1 MYECSFVNTRTASLR
16 EPRDNQNMSDENT
29 GSAGLEIPASV
40 GRALRERRTAA
51 GLSIR
56 ELAAEAGVSA
66 SLVSQI
72 ERGKINPSVA
82 RVLSLVTALGI
93 SLDEL
98 FVDLDGAGATHA
110 SADEETGGVLHADER
125 RRIDLATGVEWQR
138 LTPDH
143 EQGVDFLYVVYEVGG
158 ASCPPGTLMHH
169 HGREYGLILSGHLG
183 ATVGPDHF
191 ELEPGDSIVFN
202 SEIPH
207 RLWTIGDEPAVGVW
221 TIIGRN
227 GDRRD
232 PVIRPAARE
241 RHSA

>member
-1 MYECSFVNTRTASLR
+1 MVG
-16 EPRDNQNMSDENT
+16 MSDKGPASE
-29 GSAGLEIPASV
+29 GIPVPASV
-40 GRALRERRTAA
+40 GRALRERRVKA

-56 ELAAEAGVSA
+56 QLATEAGVSA

-72 ERGKINPSVA
+72 ERGKINPSVG

-98 FVDLDGAGATHA
+98 FVDLDGNAPARPTN
-110 SADEETGGVLHADER
+110 DDDTGDVLHADQR

-158 ASCPPGTLMHH
+158 ASCPPGKLMHH
-169 HGREYGLILSGHLG
+169 DGREYGLILSGHLG
-183 ATVGPDHF
+183 ATVGADHF
-191 ELEPGDSIVFN
+191 ELGPGDSIVFN

-221 TIIGRN
+221 TIIGRD

-232 PVIRPAARE
+232 PVIRSSTRE

>member
-1 MYECSFVNTRTASLR
+1 M
-16 EPRDNQNMSDENT
+16 
-29 GSAGLEIPASV
+29 
-40 GRALRERRTAA
+40 
-51 GLSIR
+51 SIR
-56 ELAAEAGVSA
+56 GLAAEAGVSA

-98 FVDLDGAGATHA
+98 FVDLEGTGAVRHQAG
-110 SADEETGGVLHADER
+110 DEAGGVLHVDER

-158 ASCPPGTLMHH
+158 ASCPPGKLMQH

-183 ATVGPDHF
+183 ATVGADHF
-191 ELEPGDSIVFN
+191 ELGPGDSIVFN

-207 RLWTIGDEPAVGVW
+207 RLWAIGDEPAVGVW

-227 GDRRD
+227 GDQRD
-232 PVIRPAARE
+232 PVIRSAERE
-241 RHSA
+241 RQ